1 MNGLNSIK
9 QDLLSVSNKDKA
21 KLLSRFFKT
30 GPGQYGEGDV
40 FAGIVVPDIR
50 KVVKKHRDMKFS
62 DIVKLLHSREHEF
75 RLTALLLLVYKY
87 SKGSDEEKKKIYDI
101 YLANTKWINNWDLV
115 DLSAPHIIGGYL
127 VSNNKEKKILER
139 LARSSSLWERRIA
152 VLATF
157 AFIRSG
163 DYKEVFKIAEMLLND
178 EHDLIHKA
186 VGWMLR
192 ECGKRCGRD
201 VEILFL
207 EKHYREMPR
216 TMLRYSIE
224 HFSLKEKAKYMLRDK
239 RSEFA

>member
-1 MNGLNSIK
+1 MNRLNSIK
-9 QDLLSVSNKDKA
+9 QDLLIVSNKDKA

-50 KVVKKHRDMKFS
+50 KVVKKHRDMKLS

-87 SKGSDEEKKKIYDI
+87 SKGSDEEKQKIYDI

-115 DLSAPHIIGGYL
+115 DLSAPRIIGEHL
-127 VSNNKEKKILER
+127 VTNKKDRSILIK
-139 LARSSSLWERRIA
+139 LAKSSSLWERRIA

-157 AFIRSG
+157 AFIKSG
-163 DYKEVFKIAEMLLND
+163 ECKEVFKISEMLLKD

-192 ECGKRCGRD
+192 ELGKRCGRD
-201 VEILFL
+201 VEISFL
-207 EKHYREMPR
+207 EKHYKEMPR

-224 HFSLKEKAKYMLRDK
+224 HFSEGERGKYMNRD
-239 RSEFA
+239 